1 MSILFHFPPSPS
13 FFSSSTVAP
22 EIIPPPPRYI
32 SIFSELYQELNPN
45 TKNKNRSSLF
55 RLPFSYL
62 KSMASRLP
70 TQDPRSFR
78 DPHHNMR
85 ARIVGIHTFEAG
97 NVGNNPPSNSNAPTP
112 SAARV
117 TPVCV
122 PLTVDSIPQP
132 GQFYPDD
139 GQGPIDV
146 NSLLFRLRETL
157 CRNTCGTVAGVPADD
172 MTFVSTADGK
182 GCLIAVAIPGLKQVY
197 MYRSVGDPWDRQ
209 CWQSGGHH
217 QHMCAEWS

>member
-1 MSILFHFPPSPS
+1 
-13 FFSSSTVAP
+13 
-22 EIIPPPPRYI
+22 
-32 SIFSELYQELNPN
+32 
-45 TKNKNRSSLF
+45 
-55 RLPFSYL
+55 
-62 KSMASRLP
+62 MASRLP

-85 ARIVGIHTFEAG
+85 ARIVGIRTFEAG

-182 GCLIAVAIPGLKQVY
+182 GCLIAEAIPGLKQVY
-197 MYRSVGDPWDRQ
+197 MYRSVATLGRPMGSAVLAIWRTSSAHVCRMVLTRALSAVPTMANIMKAGFLD
-209 CWQSGGHH
+209 
-217 QHMCAEWS
+217 